1 MDPTDHEIK
10 STLIIFM
17 SNNFTTVAIYDF
29 KIFRPNL
36 SLVNSNF
43 IKSISKFLL
52 NLSAPNNVAM
62 CNHESWH
69 CLINTIGLLSSVAL
83 ALPQVRLCSGMAGW
97 PVYHH

>member
-1 MDPTDHEIK
+1 MLNL
-10 STLIIFM
+10 SG
-17 SNNFTTVAIYDF
+17 VAIYDF
-29 KIFRPNL
+29 KFFRPNL

-43 IKSISKFLL
+43 IKSISKFLF

-69 CLINTIGLLSSVAL
+69 CLINTIGFLSSVAL